1 MMEELKN
8 MDGGG
13 LQQRL
18 EQLREE
24 QFKLRFQHAT
34 GQLENTARMR
44 KVRRDIARVKTVMNE
59 KRKQAE

>member
-1 MMEELKN
+1 

-18 EQLREE
+18 EELREE